1 MTNTFLSLD
10 IFKLEGVRRPA
21 RLDPEKNGPSTA
33 MTLSNEQGP
42 DPLSADQDTPAQDRA
57 QLAAGGPFSAAG
69 TFLPIWWPPPR
80 VEQFLKVSKGTKEEN
95 RENLPPMQGMKIMVD
110 GSGRGV
116 VSGSGWEESADN
128 VLSSCGWIMMSF
140 KEGATFT
147 FMAFTMHHWA
157 LFLPSF
163 INEG

>member
-1 MTNTFLSLD
+1 MVATT
-10 IFKLEGVRRPA
+10 
-21 RLDPEKNGPSTA
+21 TA
-33 MTLSNEQGP
+33 
-42 DPLSADQDTPAQDRA
+42 
-57 QLAAGGPFSAAG
+57 
-69 TFLPIWWPPPR
+69 R
-80 VEQFLKVSKGTKEEN
+80 VEQFLKVPKGTKAEN

-147 FMAFTMHHWA
+147 FMAFTIG
-157 LFLPSF
+157 LRS
-163 INEG
+163 